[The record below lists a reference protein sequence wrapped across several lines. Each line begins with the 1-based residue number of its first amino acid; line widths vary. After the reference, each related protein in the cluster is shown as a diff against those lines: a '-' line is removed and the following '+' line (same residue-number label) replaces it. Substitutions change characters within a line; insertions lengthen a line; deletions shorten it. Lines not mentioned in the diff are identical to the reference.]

1 MQHKE
6 ENRKKLE
13 QFEMT
18 DLYFDRIAVDMNRGW
33 FIFYKKHPFVTKEEL
48 LASNLEVFEAKD
60 LVFYDFFYISFS
72 YNINAVSGTLR
83 KSHPKSKFCVR
94 EVLDD
99 KWVFDEEKPRLKT
112 HTPEIVILQIM
123 LTGENR
129 ALIEYVLKTDFEEM
143 AGDNNA

>member
-1 MQHKE
+1 MF
-6 ENRKKLE
+6 NS
-13 QFEMT
+13 
-18 DLYFDRIAVDMNRGW
+18 YS
-33 FIFYKKHPFVTKEEL
+33 
-48 LASNLEVFEAKD
+48 SNNNN
-60 LVFYDFFYISFS
+60 SFS